1 MKISRKAYYG
11 LRAMTRLAKERET
24 ISIHA
29 LAEEENLP
37 EEFLEKI
44 LQKLRSAG
52 LVEATK
58 GVNGGYALALR
69 PEDITAGHIL
79 SVLDG
84 PLVPFPCTDGQGKCP
99 EQRHCATSTVWKK
112 LDQALSDTLDGITLK
127 DLIK

>member
-1 MKISRKAYYG
+1 MKISKKAYYG
-11 LRAMTRLAKERET
+11 LRAMTRLAKEKEML
-24 ISIHA
+24 SIHA

-69 PEDITAGHIL
+69 PEEITAGHIL
-79 SVLDG
+79 GLLDG
-84 PLVPFPCTDGQGKCP
+84 PLVPFPCANGKSKCP
-99 EQRHCATSTVWKK
+99 EQRHCATSTVWTR
-112 LDQALSDTLDGITLK
+112 LDRALSDTLDGITLK